1 MSDDN
6 AGTMP
11 DQPTKWLPNSSPA
24 VRQRLRRRLDGGFRG
39 PALGTILCVLTIGCW
54 HAAVVLS
61 DLPTVVL
68 PAPAEVGVA
77 LIDLRWIL
85 AGDAAVTALTAGLGL
100 TVGLVIGTVLAFFM
114 AISRSAAAVILPYV
128 VALRIAPLV
137 AIAPLLFLWFG
148 RGVPG
153 KALLVTTITVFPIT
167 IASLD
172 GLRSTPESY
181 LTLLRSVGASTS
193 MVFLHVRL
201 PAAAPSVFAGIKNA
215 STLAV
220 IGAVV
225 AEFVTLDAGIGYR
238 VFETSTSLQTANSY
252 AALAVLSGL
261 GLLFYGIP
269 SLLERA
275 VRTRFN

>member
-1 MSDDN
+1 MSDD
-6 AGTMP
+6 TSRTVS
-11 DQPTKWLPNSSPA
+11 DRPTRRDPNSLRA
-24 VRQRLRRRLDGGFRG
+24 VRQRLRGRFDGDFRG
-39 PALGTILCVLTIGCW
+39 PALGAMLCVLTVGCW
-54 HAAVVLS
+54 QIVVVLS
-61 DLPTVVL
+61 DLPSVVL
-68 PAPAEVGVA
+68 PSPVEIGVA
-77 LIDLRWIL
+77 LVDLRWIL

-100 TVGLVIGTVLAFFM
+100 IAGLVIGTILAFFM
-114 AISRSAAAVILPYV
+114 SVSRSAAAVILPYV

-148 RGVPG
+148 RGIPG
-153 KALLVTTITVFPIT
+153 KVLLVTTLTVFPIT

-181 LTLLRSVGASTS
+181 LTLLRSVGASTATI
-193 MVFLHVRL
+193 FLHVRL
-201 PAAAPSVFAGIKNA
+201 PAAAPSVFAGVKNA
-215 STLAV
+215 ATLAV

-238 VFETSTSLQTANSY
+238 VFETSTALQTAESY

-269 SLLERA
+269 SLLERVA
-275 VRTRFN
+275 RTRFE